1 MKRGTIDAG
10 DAVAK
15 GEQGTEYPCL
25 TALHDAL
32 VRADVAAA
40 GAIGRRCA
48 RSAVPAEALEAT
60 FVDAE
65 RIVAAR
71 LRLAGAGA
79 RLGDLEA
86 LQVAIAAAPSPS
98 PIAEA
103 APEGDGGAS
112 IMLAALPGDLT
123 EGGRG
128 LWRWLLLRRGYAAV
142 DLGVKAPAIV
152 AARAVDATA
161 VGVYVSNRRTRTALQ
176 TLVAQLLLRGVQVPV
191 LVGGP
196 GVDAEFAAWV
206 AIPAGGEPYWG
217 GVYFCE
223 DGDELLDVLRQIVLF
238 TPPPPAHVHGEH
250 GAAADADTC
259 ASCDGCPLVGT
270 CDAASEL

>member
-86 LQVAIAAAPSPS
+86 LQVAIAAAPSPP

-123 EGGRG
+123 EGG
-128 LWRWLLLRRGYAAV
+128 
-142 DLGVKAPAIV
+142 
-152 AARAVDATA
+152 
-161 VGVYVSNRRTRTALQ
+161 
-176 TLVAQLLLRGVQVPV
+176 
-191 LVGGP
+191 
-196 GVDAEFAAWV
+196 
-206 AIPAGGEPYWG
+206 
-217 GVYFCE
+217 
-223 DGDELLDVLRQIVLF
+223 
-238 TPPPPAHVHGEH
+238 HEH
-250 GAAADADTC
+250 G
-259 ASCDGCPLVGT
+259 
-270 CDAASEL
+270 